1 MEDELWNEKLTRE
14 NLKDFYMATVPMV
27 YSSVFGITKEPTRCE
42 RAIIKSYLDIYTK
55 RANIPAERVI
65 YDFGDLL
72 LENAK
77 SIVADYPL
85 PPNLSFEERSLDE
98 YTRNSMIEKILNKID
113 SKSYRMA
120 EFISTDVK
128 KTKRTKQ
135 LNKVSSFFQ
144 VTPLLVFE
152 IIILMGIVWFVSFV
166 AVTLPYRNTPLIKER
181 SIYEKSSIQQQY
193 ISAIPFYPIKL
204 RLPNAAGAGAQ
215 QQSDPNATSS
225 QAAPS
230 QDSSETVLAPVIQG
244 SSEPVISATSG

>member
-1 MEDELWNEKLTRE
+1 
-14 NLKDFYMATVPMV
+14 
-27 YSSVFGITKEPTRCE
+27 
-42 RAIIKSYLDIYTK
+42 
-55 RANIPAERVI
+55 
-65 YDFGDLL
+65 
-72 LENAK
+72 
-77 SIVADYPL
+77 
-85 PPNLSFEERSLDE
+85 
-98 YTRNSMIEKILNKID
+98 
-113 SKSYRMA
+113 MA

-215 QQSDPNATSS
+215 QQADPNASSS

-244 SSEPVISATSG
+244 SSAFHSPLESFFIYMGIYLCGGHALVPQYHLKIPNVNVSVFIHKCCGRMP